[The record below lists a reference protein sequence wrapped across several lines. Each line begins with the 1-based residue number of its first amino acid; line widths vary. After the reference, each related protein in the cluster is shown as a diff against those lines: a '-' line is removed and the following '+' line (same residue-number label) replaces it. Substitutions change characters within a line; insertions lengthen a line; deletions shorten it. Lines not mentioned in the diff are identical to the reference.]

1 MRTLRIIFL
10 LSIGLLSSPLFGQ
23 EENPENKQAVKE
35 EHSNHLVNET
45 SPYLL
50 THAHNPVDWY
60 PWGEEAFA
68 KAKKEKKMIFLS
80 VGYSSCHWCHVMERE
95 SFEDEEIAE
104 YLNEHYVCVKVDRE
118 ERPDVDQVYMTAVQ
132 ALTRRGG
139 WPMSIFLHPDG
150 RPFTGGSYFP
160 ARDGD
165 REGLPGFLTII
176 KRLQTIWS
184 DQPELV
190 DQQAAQVTQA
200 VKAELESRIPRSLLP
215 LTTEVL
221 DKTTAS
227 LAEEFDQQWGGFGY
241 SIANPNV
248 PKFPT
253 PGNLEFLLYRVLQLK
268 AEGNAGEKELEMLT
282 NQLDHMALGGIR
294 DHLGGGFHRYSVDR
308 FWHIPHFEK
317 MLYDNGQLASVY
329 AATYKLTG
337 NIEYKQVTDELL
349 QFVLREM
356 TDESGGFYSALDADS
371 EGEEGKFYRWS
382 RDEIKKVLTEQEYSL
397 FADIY
402 GVTDDPNFEEHYY
415 TLLLKSSV
423 TAIAK
428 ERAVARVELESQLAV
443 IRQRLLA
450 IRVKRI
456 RPLLDTKILA
466 SWNGLMIRG
475 FADAGRLLENDDYLT
490 AGTKA
495 AEFILQ
501 NMRDD
506 QGNLLHSFNKGEA
519 RFNAY
524 LADYAYL
531 IEGLHAL
538 HRATGE
544 EKWLN
549 YSREL
554 MDQQLERFWDRLAN
568 GFFFTASD
576 HERLIARAK
585 NPIDSV
591 RPSGNSVSGQN
602 LLYLYQV
609 TKDKKYLDYAK
620 KTLDSVS
627 GIMSSS
633 PQASPRMAILVN
645 ELLKLED

>member
-1 MRTLRIIFL
+1 MRSLRIILIL
-10 LSIGLLSSPLFGQ
+10 LIGLLPGLLSAQQESP
-23 EENPENKQAVKE
+23 EKKQAAQK

-68 KAKKEKKMIFLS
+68 KARKEKKMIFLS

-132 ALTRRGG
+132 ALTQRGG
-139 WPMSIFLHPDG
+139 WPMSVFLHPDG

-176 KRLQTIWS
+176 KRLEKIWT

-190 DQQAAQVTQA
+190 DQQAAEVTKA
-200 VKAELESRIPRSLLP
+200 VKAELEARIPRSLLP
-215 LTTEVL
+215 LTAEVL

-268 AEGNAGEKELEMLT
+268 AEGESGEKELEMLT
-282 NQLDHMALGGIR
+282 GQLDHMALGGIR

-382 RDEIKKVLTEQEYSL
+382 RDEVKKELTDQEYRL
-397 FADIY
+397 LADIY
-402 GVTDDPNFEEHYY
+402 GVSDDPNFEEHYY
-415 TLLLKSSV
+415 TLLLKSSLSQ
-423 TAIAK
+423 IAK
-428 ERAVARVELESQLAV
+428 ERAMSREELESQLLP
-443 IRQRLLA
+443 IREKLLA
-450 IRVKRI
+450 LRSKRI

-475 FADAGRLLENDDYLT
+475 FADAGRLLENDDYII
-490 AGTKA
+490 AGAKA

-501 NMRDD
+501 NMRDE
-506 QGNLLHSFNKGEA
+506 QGNLLHSFNKQAA

-524 LADYAYL
+524 LADYAYM
-531 IEGLHAL
+531 IEGLNAL

-544 EKWLN
+544 EKWLK

-554 MDQQLERFWDRLAN
+554 MAQQLERFWDRLAN

-609 TKDKKYLDYAK
+609 TKDENYLDYAQ

-633 PQASPRMAILVN
+633 PQASPRMSILVN
-645 ELLKLED
+645 ELLQLED

>member
-1 MRTLRIIFL
+1 MRTLRIVVL
-10 LSIGLLSSPLFGQ
+10 LLIGLNASQLTAQ
-23 EENPENKQAVKE
+23 EEKSEDSKVQKKE
-35 EHSNHLVNET
+35 HANHLVNET

-68 KAKKEKKMIFLS
+68 KAKQEKKMIFLS

-95 SFEDEEIAE
+95 SFEDEEIAD

-139 WPMSIFLHPDG
+139 WPMSVFLHPDG

-165 REGLPGFLTII
+165 REGMPGFLTIT

-184 DQPELV
+184 EQPELV
-190 DQQAAQVTQA
+190 EQQAAQVTQA
-200 VKAELESRIPRSLLP
+200 VKAELEARIPRSLLP
-215 LTTEVL
+215 LTNEVL
-221 DKTTAS
+221 DRTSAS

-253 PGNLEFLLYRVLQLK
+253 PGNLEFLLYRVLQLRASDK
-268 AEGNAGEKELEMLT
+268 SGEKELEMLT
-282 NQLDHMALGGIR
+282 NQLDHMSLGGIR

-317 MLYDNGQLASVY
+317 MLYDNAQLASIY

-337 NIEYKQVTDELL
+337 DVEYKQVTDELL

-382 RDEIKKVLTEQEYSL
+382 REEVKKVLTDQEYRL

-415 TLLLKSSV
+415 TLLLQSSV
-423 TAIAK
+423 SAIAK
-428 ERAVARVELESQLAV
+428 ERAVPREELESQLSPL
-443 IRQRLLA
+443 REKLLA
-450 IRVKRI
+450 VRAERI

-475 FADAGRLLENDDYLT
+475 FADAGRLLQNDEYI
-490 AGTKA
+490 AIGAKA
-495 AEFILQ
+495 AEFIVQ
-501 NMRDD
+501 KMRDD

-524 LADYAYL
+524 LPDYAYM
-531 IEGLHAL
+531 IEGLNAL
-538 HRATGE
+538 HRATGD
-544 EKWLN
+544 EKWLR
-549 YSREL
+549 YAREL
-554 MDQQLERFWDRLAN
+554 MDQQLERFWDRVAN

-585 NPIDSV
+585 NPVDSV

-609 TKDKKYLDYAK
+609 TKDENYLDYAR

-633 PQASPRMAILVN
+633 PQASPRMAILVS
-645 ELLKLED
+645 ELLRLED

>member
-1 MRTLRIIFL
+1 MKTICL
-10 LSIGLLSSPLFGQ
+10 LVMLLLANVPNLLVAQ
-23 EENPENKQAVKE
+23 QVQPPKKQK
-35 EHSNHLVNET
+35 HSNHLLNET

-60 PWGEEAFA
+60 PWGEEAFE
-68 KAKKEKKMIFLS
+68 KAKNEKKMIFLS

-95 SFEDEEIAE
+95 SFEDEEIAD

-118 ERPDVDQVYMTAVQ
+118 ERPDVDQVYMAAVQ

-139 WPMSIFLHPDG
+139 WPMSVFLHPDG

-165 REGLPGFLTII
+165 REGMPGFLTII

-184 DQPELV
+184 DDPELV
-190 DQQAAQVTQA
+190 EQQADQVTRA
-200 VKAELESRIPRSLLP
+200 VKAELEARIPRSILP

-227 LAEEFDQQWGGFGY
+227 LAEEFDKQWGGFGY

-268 AEGNAGEKELEMLT
+268 AADEAAESELEMLT

-317 MLYDNGQLASVY
+317 MLYDNGQLASLY
-329 AATYKLTG
+329 AAGYQLTG
-337 NIEYKQVTDELL
+337 NAEYKQVTDELL
-349 QFVLREM
+349 QFVIREM

-382 RDEIKKVLTEQEYSL
+382 REEIRQQLTDQEYRL
-397 FADIY
+397 FAEIY

-415 TLLLKSSV
+415 TLLLKSSISK
-423 TAIAK
+423 IAK
-428 ERAVARVELESQLAV
+428 ERAISRDELERQLTP
-443 IRQRLLA
+443 IREKLLA
-450 IRVKRI
+450 KRNQRV

-475 FADAGRLLENDDYLT
+475 FADAGRLFGNDEYIVT
-490 AGTKA
+490 AAKA
-495 AEFILQ
+495 ADFIVR
-501 NMRDD
+501 NMRDE
-506 QGNLLHSFNKGEA
+506 QGNLLHSYNKGKA

-531 IEGLHAL
+531 IEGLNAL
-538 HRATGE
+538 HRATGDQ
-544 EKWLN
+544 KWLKA
-549 YSREL
+549 SREL
-554 MDQQLERFWDRLAN
+554 MDQQLERFWDRAAK

-585 NPIDSV
+585 NPVDSV

-609 TKDKKYLDYAK
+609 TKNENYLDYAK
-620 KTLDSVS
+620 DTLDSVS

>member
-1 MRTLRIIFL
+1 MRSSYL
-10 LSIGLLSSPLFGQ
+10 LLAFTFGLLSVTVKAQ
-23 EENPENKQAVKE
+23 EK

-60 PWGEEAFA
+60 PWGEEAFE

-95 SFEDEEIAE
+95 SFEDEEIAD
-104 YLNEHYVCVKVDRE
+104 YLNQHYVCVKVDRE

-139 WPMSIFLHPDG
+139 WPMSMFLHPDG

-165 REGLPGFLTII
+165 REGLPGFLTVI
-176 KRLQTIWS
+176 KRLQTIWT

-190 DQQAAQVTQA
+190 EQQAEQVTQA
-200 VKAELESRIPRSLLP
+200 VKSELEARIPRSLIP
-215 LTTEVL
+215 LTSDVL

-253 PGNLEFLLYRVLQLK
+253 PGNLEFLIYRVLELRALGEEGEMQL
-268 AEGNAGEKELEMLT
+268 AMLT
-282 NQLDHMALGGIR
+282 TQLDYMALGGIR

-317 MLYDNGQLASVY
+317 MLYDNGQLASIY
-329 AATYKLTG
+329 AAGFKLTG

-349 QFVLREM
+349 GFVTREM
-356 TDESGGFYSALDADS
+356 TDEAGGFYSALDADS

-382 RDEIKKVLTEQEYSL
+382 REEIKAELTDQQYRD

-402 GVTDDPNFEEHYY
+402 GITDDPNFEEHFY

-423 TAIAK
+423 SQIAK
-428 ERAVARVELESQLAV
+428 ERAVERAVLEGKLQPIREQLLGLRA
-443 IRQRLLA
+443 
-450 IRVKRI
+450 KRI

-475 FADAGRLLENDDYLT
+475 FADAGRLLENKQYIEI
-490 AGTKA
+490 AAKA
-495 AEFILQ
+495 ADFVVGQMKDEK
-501 NMRDD
+501 
-506 QGNLLHSFNKGEA
+506 GHLLHSYNKGQA

-524 LADYAYL
+524 LADYAYM
-531 IEGLHAL
+531 IEGLLAL
-538 HRATGE
+538 HRATANK
-544 EKWLN
+544 KWL
-549 YSREL
+549 EHAETL
-554 MDQQLERFWDRLAN
+554 MAQQLERFWDRAGG

-585 NPIDSV
+585 NPVDSV

-602 LLYLYQV
+602 LLYLYKV
-609 TKDKKYLDYAK
+609 TKDENYLDYAR

-633 PQASPRMAILVN
+633 PSASPRMAILVN
-645 ELLKLED
+645 ELIKLDE

>member
-1 MRTLRIIFL
+1 MKTIRL
-10 LSIGLLSSPLFGQ
+10 LIMLLLTIVPNLLAAQ
-23 EENPENKQAVKE
+23 QVKQPEKQK
-35 EHSNHLVNET
+35 HSNHLVNET

-60 PWGEEAFA
+60 PWGEEAFE
-68 KAKKEKKMIFLS
+68 KARNEKKMIFLS

-95 SFEDEEIAE
+95 SFEDEEIAD

-139 WPMSIFLHPDG
+139 WPMSVFLHPDG

-165 REGLPGFLTII
+165 REGMPGFLTII
-176 KRLQTIWS
+176 KKLQTIWS
-184 DQPELV
+184 DEPELV
-190 DQQAAQVTQA
+190 EQQAEQVTRA
-200 VKAELESRIPRSLLP
+200 VKAELEARIPRSLLP

-221 DKTTAS
+221 DKTTVS
-227 LAEEFDQQWGGFGY
+227 LAEEFDKQWGGFGY

-268 AEGNAGEKELEMLT
+268 AAGETAESELEMLT

-317 MLYDNGQLASVY
+317 MLYDNGQLASLY
-329 AATYKLTG
+329 AAGYQLTG
-337 NIEYKQVTDELL
+337 NAEYKQVTDELL
-349 QFVLREM
+349 QFVMREM
-356 TDESGGFYSALDADS
+356 TDEAGGFYSALDADS

-382 RDEIKKVLTEQEYSL
+382 RDQIREQLTDQEYRL
-397 FADIY
+397 FAEIY
-402 GVTDDPNFEEHYY
+402 GVTDAPNFEEHYY
-415 TLLLKSSV
+415 TLLLKSSIS
-423 TAIAK
+423 TIAK
-428 ERAVARVELESQLAV
+428 ERAMSRDELERQLTP
-443 IRQRLLA
+443 IREKLLTNRNQR
-450 IRVKRI
+450 V
-456 RPLLDTKILA
+456 RPLLDTKVLA

-475 FADAGRLLENDDYLT
+475 FADAGRLLENDEYIAT
-490 AGTKA
+490 AAKA
-495 AEFILQ
+495 ADFIVR

-506 QGNLLHSFNKGEA
+506 QGNLLHSYNKGKA

-531 IEGLHAL
+531 IEGLNAL
-538 HRATGE
+538 HHATGE
-544 EKWLN
+544 KKWLKA
-549 YSREL
+549 SREL
-554 MDQQLERFWDRLAN
+554 MDQQLDRFWDRAAK

-585 NPIDSV
+585 NPVDSV

-609 TKDKKYLDYAK
+609 TKDETYLDYAK
-620 KTLDSVS
+620 DTLDSVS

>member
-1 MRTLRIIFL
+1 
-10 LSIGLLSSPLFGQ
+10 
-23 EENPENKQAVKE
+23 
-35 EHSNHLVNET
+35 
-45 SPYLL
+45 L
-50 THAHNPVDWY
+50 TA
-60 PWGEEAFA
+60 
-68 KAKKEKKMIFLS
+68 
-80 VGYSSCHWCHVMERE
+80 
-95 SFEDEEIAE
+95 
-104 YLNEHYVCVKVDRE
+104 
-118 ERPDVDQVYMTAVQ
+118 
-132 ALTRRGG
+132 
-139 WPMSIFLHPDG
+139 
-150 RPFTGGSYFP
+150 
-160 ARDGD
+160 
-165 REGLPGFLTII
+165 
-176 KRLQTIWS
+176 
-184 DQPELV
+184 
-190 DQQAAQVTQA
+190 
-200 VKAELESRIPRSLLP
+200 
-215 LTTEVL
+215 EVL

-268 AEGNAGEKELEMLT
+268 AEGESGEKELEMLT
-282 NQLDHMALGGIR
+282 GQLDHMALGGIR

-382 RDEIKKVLTEQEYSL
+382 RDEVKKELTDQEYRL
-397 FADIY
+397 LADIY
-402 GVTDDPNFEEHYY
+402 GVSDDPNFEEHYY
-415 TLLLKSSV
+415 TLLLKSSLSQ
-423 TAIAK
+423 IAK
-428 ERAVARVELESQLAV
+428 ERAMSREELESQLLP
-443 IRQRLLA
+443 IREKLLA
-450 IRVKRI
+450 LRSKRI

-475 FADAGRLLENDDYLT
+475 FADAGRLLENDDYII
-490 AGTKA
+490 AGAKA

-501 NMRDD
+501 NMRDE
-506 QGNLLHSFNKGEA
+506 QGNLLHSFNKQAA

-524 LADYAYL
+524 LADYAYM
-531 IEGLHAL
+531 IEGLNAL

-544 EKWLN
+544 EKWLK

-554 MDQQLERFWDRLAN
+554 MAQQLERFWDRLAN

-609 TKDKKYLDYAK
+609 TKDENYLDYAQ

-633 PQASPRMAILVN
+633 PQASPRMSILVN
-645 ELLKLED
+645 ELLQLED

>member
-1 MRTLRIIFL
+1 MKTIRLMVML
-10 LSIGLLSSPLFGQ
+10 LSTIVPNLLVAQ
-23 EENPENKQAVKE
+23 QVKQPEKQK
-35 EHSNHLVNET
+35 HSNHLVDET

-60 PWGEEAFA
+60 PWGEEAFE
-68 KAKKEKKMIFLS
+68 KARLEKKMIFLS

-95 SFEDEEIAE
+95 SFEDEEIAD

-139 WPMSIFLHPDG
+139 WPMSVFLHPDG

-165 REGLPGFLTII
+165 REGMPGFLTII
-176 KRLQTIWS
+176 KKLQTIWS
-184 DQPELV
+184 DEPELV
-190 DQQAAQVTQA
+190 EQQAEQVTRA
-200 VKAELESRIPRSLLP
+200 VKAELEARIPRSLLP

-227 LAEEFDQQWGGFGY
+227 LAEEFDKQWGGFGY

-268 AEGNAGEKELEMLT
+268 AAGETAESELEMLT

-329 AATYKLTG
+329 AAGYQLTG
-337 NIEYKQVTDELL
+337 NAEYKQVTDELL
-349 QFVLREM
+349 QFVMREM
-356 TDESGGFYSALDADS
+356 TDEAGGFYSALDADS

-382 RDEIKKVLTEQEYSL
+382 RDEIRQQLTDQEYRL
-397 FADIY
+397 FAEIY

-415 TLLLKSSV
+415 TLLLKSSIS
-423 TAIAK
+423 TIAK
-428 ERAVARVELESQLAV
+428 ERAMSRDELERQLTP
-443 IRQRLLA
+443 IREKLLTDRNQR
-450 IRVKRI
+450 V
-456 RPLLDTKILA
+456 RPLLDTKVLA

-475 FADAGRLLENDDYLT
+475 FADAGRLLENDEYIAT
-490 AGTKA
+490 AAKA
-495 AEFILQ
+495 ADFIVR
-501 NMRDD
+501 NMRDG
-506 QGNLLHSFNKGEA
+506 QGNLLHSYNKGKA

-524 LADYAYL
+524 LADYAYM
-531 IEGLHAL
+531 IEGLNAL

-544 EKWLN
+544 EKWLKA
-549 YSREL
+549 SREL
-554 MDQQLERFWDRLAN
+554 MDQQLERFWDRGAK

-585 NPIDSV
+585 NPVDSV

-609 TKDKKYLDYAK
+609 TKDETYLDYAK
-620 KTLDSVS
+620 DTLDSVS

>member
-1 MRTLRIIFL
+1 MRILRFL
-10 LSIGLLSSPLFGQ
+10 ILILFSLVSVQ
-23 EENPENKQAVKE
+23 VDAQQKK
-35 EHSNHLVNET
+35 HSNHLVNET

-68 KAKKEKKMIFLS
+68 KAKKENKMIFLS

-95 SFEDEEIAE
+95 SFEDEEIAD
-104 YLNEHYVCVKVDRE
+104 YLNEHYICVKVDRE

-139 WPMSIFLHPDG
+139 WPMSVFLHPDG

-176 KRLQTIWS
+176 KRLEKIWT

-190 DQQAAQVTQA
+190 EQQADQVTRA
-200 VKAELESRIPRSLLP
+200 VKSELEARIPRSLVP

-221 DKTTAS
+221 GKTTETLS
-227 LAEEFDQQWGGFGY
+227 DEFDKQWGGFGY

-253 PGNLEFLLYRVLQLK
+253 PGNLEFLLYRVLELRAQG
-268 AEGNAGEKELEMLT
+268 EAGETELEMLT
-282 NQLDHMALGGIR
+282 TQLDQMALGGIR

-317 MLYDNGQLASVY
+317 MLYDNGQLASIY
-329 AATYKLTG
+329 SATYKLTK
-337 NIEYKQVTDELL
+337 NIEYKQVTEELL

-382 RDEIKKVLTEQEYSL
+382 RDEIKAELTAQEYRD

-402 GVTDDPNFEEHYY
+402 GVTDDPNFEEHFY
-415 TLLLKSSV
+415 TLLLKSSLSQ
-423 TAIAK
+423 TARDQAIDRK
-428 ERAVARVELESQLAV
+428 ELESKLQP
-443 IRQRLLA
+443 IRDKLLSV
-450 IRVKRI
+450 RGKRI

-475 FADAGRLLENDDYLT
+475 FADAGRYLENDEYT
-490 AGTKA
+490 AAAAKA
-495 AEFILQ
+495 AEFVVEQ
-501 NMRDD
+501 MRDE
-506 QGNLLHSFNKGEA
+506 QGHLLHSYNKGQA

-531 IEGLHAL
+531 IEGLNAL
-538 HRATGE
+538 HQATGD
-544 EKWLN
+544 EKWLKH
-549 YSREL
+549 SEAL
-554 MDQQLERFWDRLAN
+554 MKQQLERFWDRSGG

-585 NPIDSV
+585 NPVDSV
-591 RPSGNSVSGQN
+591 RPSGNSVSAQN
-602 LLYLYQV
+602 LFYLYQV
-609 TKDKKYLDYAK
+609 TKDENYLDYAR

-633 PQASPRMAILVN
+633 PSASPRMAILLN
-645 ELLKLED
+645 ELLKMDEKK

>member
-1 MRTLRIIFL
+1 MKPIRLLVMLLLTIIPSL
-10 LSIGLLSSPLFGQ
+10 LVAQ
-23 EENPENKQAVKE
+23 QVKQPEKQK
-35 EHSNHLVNET
+35 HSNHLLNET

-60 PWGEEAFA
+60 PWGEEAFE
-68 KAKKEKKMIFLS
+68 KARNEKKMIFLS

-95 SFEDEEIAE
+95 SFEDEEIAD

-139 WPMSIFLHPDG
+139 WPMSVFLHPDG

-165 REGLPGFLTII
+165 REGMPGFLTII

-184 DQPELV
+184 DEPELV
-190 DQQAAQVTQA
+190 EQQAEQVTRA
-200 VKAELESRIPRSLLP
+200 VKAELEARIPRSLLP

-227 LAEEFDQQWGGFGY
+227 LAEEFDKQWGGFGY

-268 AEGNAGEKELEMLT
+268 AAGETAERELEMLI
-282 NQLDHMALGGIR
+282 NQLDHMAMGGIR

-317 MLYDNGQLASVY
+317 MLYDNGQLASLY
-329 AATYKLTG
+329 AAGYQLTG
-337 NIEYKQVTDELL
+337 NVEYKQVTDELL
-349 QFVLREM
+349 QFVMREM
-356 TDESGGFYSALDADS
+356 TDEEGGFYSALDADS

-382 RDEIKKVLTEQEYSL
+382 RDEIRQQLTDQEYRL
-397 FADIY
+397 FAEIY

-415 TLLLKSSV
+415 TLLLKSSIS
-423 TAIAK
+423 TIAK
-428 ERAVARVELESQLAV
+428 ERAISRDELERQLTP
-443 IRQRLLA
+443 IREKLLTNRNQR
-450 IRVKRI
+450 V
-456 RPLLDTKILA
+456 RPLLDTKVLA

-475 FADAGRLLENDDYLT
+475 FADAGRLLENDEYIAT
-490 AGTKA
+490 AAKA
-495 AEFILQ
+495 ADFIVR

-506 QGNLLHSFNKGEA
+506 QGNLLHSYNKGEA

-524 LADYAYL
+524 LVDYAYL
-531 IEGLHAL
+531 IEGVNGL

-544 EKWLN
+544 EKWLRT
-549 YSREL
+549 SREL
-554 MDQQLERFWDRLAN
+554 MDQQLERFWDRAAK

-585 NPIDSV
+585 NPVDSV

-609 TKDKKYLDYAK
+609 TKDETYLDYAK
-620 KTLDSVS
+620 DTLDSVS